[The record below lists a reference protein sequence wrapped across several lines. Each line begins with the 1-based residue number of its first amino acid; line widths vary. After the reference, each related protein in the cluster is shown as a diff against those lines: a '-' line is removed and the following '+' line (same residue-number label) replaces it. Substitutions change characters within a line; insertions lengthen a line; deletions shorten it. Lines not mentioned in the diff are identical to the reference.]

1 MRAAKCIVGLT
12 AGLLLTATTAGA
24 GPINFMTGDGGDS
37 VTPGANTGYPVTP
50 GPVTILTPHPA
61 WGDVS
66 SSAGLAP
73 GSADWISY
81 ANTGL
86 GGFVAPDAPSRTVGD
101 QTALFTR
108 TFDIGGLGDLNLSIL
123 ADDTATV
130 ILVGPD
136 GYVNQLFTAVTTQVD
151 PCAPGGTGH
160 AIGCVN
166 ADMGHASLSGLT
178 SGLYTLSV
186 YAFQTHGVVFGIQ
199 YAGNYTKGDLPPV
212 VPPAVPE
219 PASLLL
225 LGTGLIGLAGHL
237 RRRFVR

>member
-1 MRAAKCIVGLT
+1 MRVMTFIAGLA
-12 AGLLLTATTAGA
+12 AGLLLTASSTGA
-24 GPINFMTGDGGDS
+24 APINFSTGDGGDS

-50 GPVTILTPHPA
+50 GAATILTPHTV

-73 GSADWISY
+73 GTADWISY
-81 ANTGL
+81 ANTGY
-86 GGFVAPDAPSRTVGD
+86 GGFVAPDAPSRNIGD
-101 QTALFTR
+101 QTARFTR
-108 TFDIGGLGDLNLSIL
+108 SFNIGGLGDLNLWIL

-130 ILVGPD
+130 VVVGPD
-136 GYVNQLFTAVTTQVD
+136 GYVNQLFTAVTTQLD

-186 YAFQTHGVVFGIQ
+186 YAFQTHGMVFGIQ
-199 YAGNYTKGDLPPV
+199 YAGNYTQADDPP
-212 VPPAVPE
+212 PPAVPE
-219 PASLLL
+219 PTSMVL
-225 LGTGLIGLAGHL
+225 LGTGLVGLAGHL